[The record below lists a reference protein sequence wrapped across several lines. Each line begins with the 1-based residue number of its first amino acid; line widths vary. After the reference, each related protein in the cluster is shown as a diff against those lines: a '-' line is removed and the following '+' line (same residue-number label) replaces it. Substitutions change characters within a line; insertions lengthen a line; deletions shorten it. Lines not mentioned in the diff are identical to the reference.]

1 MQTLNYPEPGLSNE
15 PAGGLDIN
23 QMLLAVRERS
33 WVVLVC
39 ASAGLLSSGIYL
51 KRLPVKFESK
61 CVLQLEPHARV
72 LGFEAENSQGS
83 AETSL
88 QTILEAFRSRSLLNR
103 VVHDLHLQDDPEF
116 SPVPLSVEAAMG
128 ALGANIEVRQRRG
141 TQLIDIFAQHGNPVV
156 AQKLADGVAEAFI
169 RSQLDLRSAGARSAL
184 EFLVAEAERLKL
196 RLQKSE
202 EALQGYKETSQSASL
217 EDRQDTVITALKVQ
231 GNNLEEA
238 RSTRI
243 RLESDLA
250 DMERFAGQPVDLLR
264 INSVLQHP
272 TIAATRAQI
281 ADLQS
286 RVSTLRLR
294 YTEKHPRMIQVQL
307 QLRDAEAALRETV
320 LQIPATVRID
330 LERAIST
337 ERNFEVALKGQEK
350 QALALNR
357 QSIKFKVLG
366 RDVETDR
373 ALYESIL
380 RRLKETD
387 IEKGLQLSDLRV
399 FEPAPLPSAPA
410 SHSALKLLALGLFA
424 GAVVGGGAVLSVSML
439 AGAWRSAEEIEAG
452 TGLSVLSTVP
462 KLTFGG
468 ARTLLE
474 VIGDPEQPGLE
485 AFRTLRTAMHLG
497 ARKQGRN
504 CFLFTSALPEDGK
517 SFCAIGYASTLA
529 RQGVRTLLIDAD
541 MRAPTLEK
549 TLLGTDNLPGL
560 GDVLD
565 GNLRLSGAIV
575 RTSVQGLDLL
585 PAGKVVPNA
594 SELLTRKG
602 IQAVLNSARERYD
615 CLVVDSAPVQL
626 VSDSLL
632 IAEAVDAVCF
642 VVRYGKTPSK
652 IALRALH
659 LLRDHGT
666 VVAGIVLN
674 GASAPTGYGYYGRPE
689 VEHA

>member
-1 MQTLNYPEPGLSNE
+1 MQTLNYPEQGLPSE
-15 PAGGLDIN
+15 PASGLDIN
-23 QMLLAVRERS
+23 HMLVAVRERS

-39 ASAGLLSSGIYL
+39 ASAGLLSAGVYL

-72 LGFEAENSQGS
+72 LGFESENSQGS
-83 AETSL
+83 PAETSL

-103 VVHDLHLQDDPEF
+103 VVHDLHLQEDPDF
-116 SPVPLSVEAAMG
+116 SPIPLSLEGAMG
-128 ALGANIEVRQRRG
+128 ALGANVEVRQRRG
-141 TQLIDIFAQHGNPVV
+141 TQLIDIFAQHSNPAV
-156 AQKLADGVAEAFI
+156 AQKLADGMAAVFI
-169 RSQLDLRSAGARSAL
+169 RSQLDLRSAGARAAL
-184 EFLVAEAERLKL
+184 EFLVTEADRLKL
-196 RLQKSE
+196 HLQKSE
-202 EALQGYKETSQSASL
+202 EALQGYKESNQSASL

-238 RSTRI
+238 RSVRI

-250 DMERFAGQPVDLLR
+250 DMERFAGQSVNLLR
-264 INSVLQHP
+264 ITSVLQHP
-272 TIAATRAQI
+272 IIASTRTQI

-294 YTEKHPRMIQVQL
+294 YTEKHPRMIQAQL
-307 QLRDAEAALRETV
+307 QLRDAEAALRDMV
-320 LQIPATVRID
+320 LQIPATVRSD

-357 QSIKFKVLG
+357 QSIKFKVLA

-387 IEKGLQLSDLRV
+387 ISKGLQLSDLRV
-399 FEPAPLPSAPA
+399 FEPAPLPASPT

-424 GAVVGGGAVLSVSML
+424 GAAVGGGAVLGVTML
-439 AGAWRSAEEIEAG
+439 AGAWRSTEEIEGG

-462 KLTFGG
+462 KLEIGG
-468 ARTLLE
+468 GRTLLE
-474 VIGDPEQPGLE
+474 VIGDPEEGGLE
-485 AFRTLRTAMHLG
+485 AFRTLRTALHLR

-504 CFLFTSALPEDGK
+504 CFLFTSALSEDGK

-529 RQGVRTLLIDAD
+529 RQGVKTLLIDAD
-541 MRAPTLEK
+541 LRAPTLEK
-549 TLLGTDNLPGL
+549 TLLGTDHLPGL
-560 GDVLD
+560 GDVLE
-565 GNLRLSGAIV
+565 GNLELSAAIV

-585 PAGKVVPNA
+585 PAGKVVPDA
-594 SELLTRKG
+594 SELLTRHG
-602 IQAVLNSARERYD
+602 IQTVLTSLRESYD
-615 CLVVDSAPVQL
+615 CLIVDSAPVQL

-632 IAEAVDAVCF
+632 IAEVVDAVCF

-652 IALRALH
+652 VVQRALH

-666 VVAGIVLN
+666 LVAGIVLN
-674 GASAPTGYGYYGRPE
+674 GASVPTGYGYYGRAE
-689 VEHA
+689 